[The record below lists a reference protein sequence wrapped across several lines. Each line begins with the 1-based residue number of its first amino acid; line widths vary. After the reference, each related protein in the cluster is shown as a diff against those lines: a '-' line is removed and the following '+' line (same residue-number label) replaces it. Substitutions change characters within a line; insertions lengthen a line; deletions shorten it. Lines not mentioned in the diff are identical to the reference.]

1 MPETNISI
9 KEKRLRTPR
18 AAAVAGILFS
28 VLLITINILIR
39 LSVPENIADS
49 GEWLTTNYK
58 KVIFALSLVPFAGMF
73 FMYFVG
79 VMRDRLGEK
88 EDQFFSTVFLS
99 SGILYLAMLFVASA
113 LVAGI
118 LATISDKSASLIN
131 SGIYL
136 YARSVSYNLINL
148 YAIRMASIFMMSLAT
163 IWLRTGVVSRS
174 MTILTYALA
183 ALLLVSIS
191 FSLWVTLI
199 FPAWIFIISLYIL
212 FLNKRMKP
220 ADQVND

>member
-1 MPETNISI
+1 MPETIKSIS
-9 KEKRLRTPR
+9 EKRLRTPR

-39 LSVPENIADS
+39 ISVPENITDS
-49 GEWLTTNYK
+49 GEWLTLNYK

-79 VMRDRLGEK
+79 VMRDRLGDK

-99 SGILYLAMLFVASA
+99 SGILYLAMLFIASA

-118 LATISDKSASLIN
+118 LASFADNSADLIN
-131 SGIYL
+131 SDLYL

-148 YAIRMASIFMMSLAT
+148 YGIRMASIFMMSLAT

-174 MTILTYALA
+174 MTFLTYALA
-183 ALLLVSIS
+183 AVLLVSIN

-212 FLNKRMKP
+212 FLNKPMKP
-220 ADQVND
+220 SDQSV